1 MGDEF
6 SVNDGKPIWVG
17 KSGLSV
23 SKLTPSDQCWPREL
37 SGRLQ
42 GKAPSRFWSIG
53 ALEILEARKV
63 GLFCSVRC
71 PGDAILAA
79 YDSAR
84 KLRDEGVT
92 VVSGF
97 HSPVEKECLRILLR
111 GKQPII
117 ICLAR
122 AFGKIRLPAD
132 WRRAL
137 ESGRLL
143 LLSPFEK
150 RPPRPDKKSTA
161 YRNEL
166 VTALSDEALI
176 IHATPGG
183 EIARVSQLIE
193 RWSIPRRKW
202 EKDRWFV

>member
-1 MGDEF
+1 MNPTTL
-6 SVNDGKPIWVG
+6 SSNDAQYPTHLQQRLGERAPR
-17 KSGLSV
+17 
-23 SKLTPSDQCWPREL
+23 KLITLGS
-37 SGRLQ
+37 
-42 GKAPSRFWSIG
+42 F
-53 ALEILEARKV
+53 ALLLERKT

-71 PGDAILAA
+71 PGDAILGA
-79 YDSAR
+79 YDAAR

-117 ICLAR
+117 ISLAR
-122 AFGKIRLPAD
+122 AFGKIRLPSD

-143 LLSPFEK
+143 LLSTFEK
-150 RPPRPDKKSTA
+150 WPPRPEKNSTA
-161 YRNEL
+161 YRNEC
-166 VTALSDEALI
+166 VAALSDEVII

-183 EIARVSQLIE
+183 EIERVSRLIE
-193 RWSIPRRKW
+193 NWRIPRRK
-202 EKDRWFV
+202 

>member
-1 MGDEF
+1 M
-6 SVNDGKPIWVG
+6 NPTA
-17 KSGLSV
+17 LSLTDPHYPSRLRERLGELAP
-23 SKLTPSDQCWPREL
+23 SKLIALGNLAIL
-37 SGRLQ
+37 SEP
-42 GKAPSRFWSIG
+42 KT
-53 ALEILEARKV
+53 

-71 PGDAILAA
+71 PGDAILGA

-97 HSPVEKECLRILLR
+97 HSPVEKECLRIMLR
-111 GKQPII
+111 GKQPIV

-122 AFGKIRLPAD
+122 AFGKIRLPSD

-143 LLSPFEK
+143 LLSTFDK
-150 RPPRPDKKSTA
+150 WPPRPDKNSTA
-161 YRNEL
+161 YRNEC
-166 VTALSDEALI
+166 VAALSDEVLI

-183 EIARVSQLIE
+183 EIERISELVE
-193 RWSIPRRKW
+193 RWNIRSRKW
-202 EKDRWFV
+202 DKTH